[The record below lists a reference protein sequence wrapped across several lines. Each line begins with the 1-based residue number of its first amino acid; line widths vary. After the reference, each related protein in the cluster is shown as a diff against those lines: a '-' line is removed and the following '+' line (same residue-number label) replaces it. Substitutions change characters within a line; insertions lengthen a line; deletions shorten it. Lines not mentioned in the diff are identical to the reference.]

1 MCGFG
6 KDFRI
11 CLKRNLCAAFGGRLH
26 LFQIT
31 NGFTMFKALII
42 TVLTVTDFNFQPFR
56 QSIYN
61 RSTNT
66 VQTAGD
72 LVSAAAEFTACMQNG
87 KDNCYSRNAQLW
99 LNANWNASSII
110 LNTDN
115 ISRQKVDQ
123 NLGTVSCKN
132 LIDRVVHDLIDQMM
146 KTLWAGGTD
155 IHTRTLA
162 YCVQTFQNLNI
173 TCVVIFNHLRIFF
186 WCIFQSDSLHRLFAE
201 RRAFP
206 AT

>member
-1 MCGFG
+1 
-6 KDFRI
+6 
-11 CLKRNLCAAFGGRLH
+11 
-26 LFQIT
+26 
-31 NGFTMFKALII
+31 MFKALII

-123 NLGTVSCKN
+123 NLGTVSCQN

-173 TCVVIFNHLRIFF
+173 TCVVIFNHLRIFSGVF
-186 WCIFQSDSLHRLFAE
+186 SKVIPSIVYLLNVVLFLQHKKAGC
-201 RRAFP
+201 FSP
-206 AT
+206 FLDLPKSNVQK